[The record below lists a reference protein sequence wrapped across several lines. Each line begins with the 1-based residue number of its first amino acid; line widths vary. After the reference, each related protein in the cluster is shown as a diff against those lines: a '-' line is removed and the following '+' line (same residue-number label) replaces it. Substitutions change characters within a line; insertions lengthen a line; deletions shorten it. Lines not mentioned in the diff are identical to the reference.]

1 MITATT
7 RDQVSQ
13 IVSRSEL
20 HADVARLKERVDHW
34 TAEYQV
40 DLRAEKDLEQTLD
53 AARPGLETR
62 AKRLQS
68 LQKARRVLPKV
79 GFGATLVTL
88 PCMSLGGILASPI
101 MLGVALVGALTIGG
115 SILAIETLKAKLPPK
130 IDAYNAEIERFNR
143 QSGQLD
149 GLREETRKT
158 RLTLEAARS
167 RYEEKAALE
176 ARLVDET
183 SRMADAAGGRRASG
197 APDIADAP
205 DEVVIGSIRLPK
217 LQHER

>member
-1 MITATT
+1 MIST
-7 RDQVSQ
+7 RDQVSR
-13 IVSRSEL
+13 IVSRSDL
-20 HADVARLKERVDHW
+20 HAEVARLKERVDHW

-40 DLRAEKDLEQTLD
+40 DLRAERDLEQQLD
-53 AARPGLETR
+53 SARPELETR
-62 AKRLQS
+62 GKRLQT

-101 MLGVALVGALTIGG
+101 VLGVALVGALTIGG
-115 SILAIETLKAKLPPK
+115 SILAIETLKAKLPPR
-130 IDAYNAEIERFNR
+130 IDSYNADVDRFNR

-167 RYEEKAALE
+167 QYEEKLALE
-176 ARLVDET
+176 TRTVDET
-183 SRMADAAGGRRASG
+183 SAMADAAKGRRPAGS
-197 APDIADAP
+197 PDIADSA

-217 LQHER
+217 LQHDR